1 MRILIDE
8 CVDPRV
14 KLLFDG
20 HQPATVYEKGWDTF
34 EDGPLL
40 ALGQREFDVFLTI
53 DQNLEFQQNLAKFQI
68 GVVVVHVPKN
78 QMVHYQAVRKELRLA
93 VANARRGR
101 LIHVIA
107 PPVSSRESE
116 IR

>member
-14 KLLFDG
+14 KLLFGD
-20 HQPATVYEKGWDTF
+20 HERATVHDQCWDSL

-40 ALGQREFDVFLTI
+40 DLAQKEFDVLVTI
-53 DQNLEFQQNLAKFQI
+53 DSRMEFQQNIAKFQI

-78 QMVHYQAVRKELRLA
+78 QMVHYRVIQRELLLA
-93 VANARRGR
+93 VEKIKPGHV
-101 LIHVIA
+101 IHVRTPSI
-107 PPVSSRESE
+107 
-116 IR
+116 

>member
-14 KLLFDG
+14 KALFQD
-20 HQPATVYEKGWDTF
+20 HEVSTVHEQGWDAL

-40 ALGQREFDVFLTI
+40 SAAQKEFDVLVTI
-53 DQNLEFQQNLAKFQI
+53 DTGLEHQQNLAKFQI

-78 QMVHYQAVRKELRLA
+78 QVVHYRMLRAELLLAIEKARPGLA
-93 VANARRGR
+93 V
-101 LIHVIA
+101 HVST
-107 PPVSSRESE
+107 PVTGSR
-116 IR
+116 